1 MEGIIKMDQI
11 KYEKLR
17 IKEAKELKRRE
28 KQAKFKESKFYLI
41 YLFMILS
48 LVFITDEIAS
58 TISIQFQSN
67 IVNEFFVQ
75 NMGMEYGQGL
85 SIFSA
90 LGFITYPV
98 SLLMV
103 LYRPLA
109 ERFGRKPFL
118 VLNTFC
124 MALGLFIVYLSQEI
138 VVYMIGGTLMGFM
151 VSHDM
156 QAVYILECSNEK
168 NRARNYSLVKSIAI
182 LGTLLIP
189 LLRETLMQ
197 NVSSKWHLVY
207 LVPAL
212 IGFAL
217 SFIALL
223 CAKETNTFLV
233 NRIKYLKTPIEERER
248 KSKEE
253 KLNNSQGGI
262 INAVKFAFK
271 HHQLRWLII
280 ACIFFYFASL
290 ATSSYSTVM
299 AESAQMTEEE
309 ITYALYLYP
318 VGNALAT
325 FISGLISD
333 KFGRKITIISMG
345 LSSLICYS
353 LFIASSML
361 SRTPFLTGF
370 LIGGFMGSYWGAGDT
385 IGSIMFSE
393 SAPTNLRSSVTV
405 INTLLN
411 GIVGGVASI
420 IMMIVVPLI
429 PVEYFGYFYLSL
441 TIPGLAGAVIV
452 MLRRVGETKGLDLTK
467 VTGLEWDKKRGNEN
481 DE

>member
-1 MEGIIKMDQI
+1 MDAAKI
-11 KYEKLR
+11 EKLKAR
-17 IKEAKELKRRE
+17 EAKELVRRE
-28 KQAKFKESKFYLI
+28 KQVKFKENKFYLI

-90 LGFITYPV
+90 LGFITYPI

-109 ERFGRKPFL
+109 DRFGRKPFL
-118 VLNTFC
+118 VINTFC

-156 QAVYILECSNEK
+156 QAVYILECSDEK
-168 NRARNYSLVKSIAI
+168 SRARNYSIIKSVAI

-197 NVSSKWHLVY
+197 NISEKWHLVY
-207 LVPAL
+207 LVPAI
-212 IGFAL
+212 IGFVL
-217 SFIALL
+217 SFVALL
-223 CAKETNTFLV
+223 CAKETHTFLT

-248 KSKEE
+248 KNKEE
-253 KLNNSQGGI
+253 KLNNAQGGI

-280 ACIFFYFASL
+280 ACVFFYFASL
-290 ATSSYSTVM
+290 ATSSYNTVM
-299 AESAQMTEEE
+299 AESANMSEQD

-325 FISGLISD
+325 FITGLVSD
-333 KFGRKITIISMG
+333 KFGRKTTIIAMG
-345 LSSLICYS
+345 TGSLVCYS

-361 SRTPFLTGF
+361 SWTPFLTGF
-370 LIGGFMGSYWGAGDT
+370 LIGGFMGCYWGAGDT

-411 GIVGGVASI
+411 GIIGGVASI
-420 IMMIVVPLI
+420 IMMVVVPLI
-429 PVEYFGYFYLSL
+429 PVETFGYFYLCL
-441 TIPGLAGAVIV
+441 TVPGLIGAIIV
-452 MLRRVGETKGLDLTK
+452 MLKFVGETKGLDLTK
-467 VTGLEWDKKRGNEN
+467 VTGLEWDIKKEEKK

>member
-1 MEGIIKMDQI
+1 MDAAKI
-11 KYEKLR
+11 EKLKAR
-17 IKEAKELKRRE
+17 EAKELVRRE
-28 KQAKFKESKFYLI
+28 KQVKFKENKFYLI

-90 LGFITYPV
+90 LGFITYPI

-109 ERFGRKPFL
+109 DRFGRKPFL
-118 VLNTFC
+118 VINTFC

-156 QAVYILECSNEK
+156 QAVYILECSDEK
-168 NRARNYSLVKSIAI
+168 SRARNYSIIKSVAI

-197 NVSSKWHLVY
+197 NVSEKWHLVY
-207 LVPAL
+207 LVPAI
-212 IGFAL
+212 IGFVL
-217 SFIALL
+217 SFVALL
-223 CAKETNTFLV
+223 CAKETHTFLT

-248 KSKEE
+248 KNKEE
-253 KLNNSQGGI
+253 KLNNAQGGI

-280 ACIFFYFASL
+280 ACVFFYFASL
-290 ATSSYSTVM
+290 ATSSYNTVM
-299 AESAQMTEEE
+299 AESANMSEQD

-325 FISGLISD
+325 FITGLVSD
-333 KFGRKITIISMG
+333 KFGRKTTIIAMG
-345 LSSLICYS
+345 TGSLVCYS

-361 SRTPFLTGF
+361 SWTPFLTGF
-370 LIGGFMGSYWGAGDT
+370 LIGGFMGCYWGAGDT

-411 GIVGGVASI
+411 GIIGGVASI
-420 IMMIVVPLI
+420 IMMVVVPLI
-429 PVEYFGYFYLSL
+429 PVETFGYFYLCL
-441 TIPGLAGAVIV
+441 TVPGLIGAIIV
-452 MLRRVGETKGLDLTK
+452 MLKFVGETKGLDLTK
-467 VTGLEWDKKRGNEN
+467 VTGLEWDIKKEEKK

>member
-1 MEGIIKMDQI
+1 MDAAKI
-11 KYEKLR
+11 EKLKAR
-17 IKEAKELKRRE
+17 EAKELVRRE
-28 KQAKFKESKFYLI
+28 KQVKFKENKFYLI

-90 LGFITYPV
+90 LGFITYPI

-109 ERFGRKPFL
+109 DRFGRKPFL
-118 VLNTFC
+118 VINTFC

-156 QAVYILECSNEK
+156 QAVYILECSDEK
-168 NRARNYSLVKSIAI
+168 SRARNYSIIKSVAI

-197 NVSSKWHLVY
+197 NVSEKWHLVY
-207 LVPAL
+207 LVPAI
-212 IGFAL
+212 IGFVL
-217 SFIALL
+217 SFVALL
-223 CAKETNTFLV
+223 CAKETHTFLT

-248 KSKEE
+248 KNKEE
-253 KLNNSQGGI
+253 KLNNAQGGI

-280 ACIFFYFASL
+280 ACVFFYFASL
-290 ATSSYSTVM
+290 ATSSYNTVM
-299 AESAQMTEEE
+299 AESANMSEQD

-325 FISGLISD
+325 LITGLVSD
-333 KFGRKITIISMG
+333 KFGRKTTIIAMG
-345 LSSLICYS
+345 TGSLVCYS

-361 SRTPFLTGF
+361 SWTPFLTGF
-370 LIGGFMGSYWGAGDT
+370 LIGGFMGCYWGAGDT

-411 GIVGGVASI
+411 GIIGGVASI
-420 IMMIVVPLI
+420 IMMVVVPLI
-429 PVEYFGYFYLSL
+429 PVETFGYFYLCL
-441 TIPGLAGAVIV
+441 TVPGLLGAIIV
-452 MLRRVGETKGLDLTK
+452 MLKCVGETKGLDLTK
-467 VTGLEWDKKRGNEN
+467 VTGLEWDTKKEEKK

>member
-1 MEGIIKMDQI
+1 MDAAKI
-11 KYEKLR
+11 EKLKTR
-17 IKEAKELKRRE
+17 EAKELVRRE
-28 KQAKFKESKFYLI
+28 KQVKFKENKFYLI

-109 ERFGRKPFL
+109 DRFGRKPFL
-118 VLNTFC
+118 VINTFC

-156 QAVYILECSNEK
+156 QAVYILECSDEK
-168 NRARNYSLVKSIAI
+168 SRARNYSIIKSVAI

-197 NVSSKWHLVY
+197 NVSEKWHLVY
-207 LVPAL
+207 LVPAI
-212 IGFAL
+212 IGFVL
-217 SFIALL
+217 SFVALL
-223 CAKETNTFLV
+223 CAKETHTFLT

-248 KSKEE
+248 KNKEE
-253 KLNNSQGGI
+253 KLNNAQGGI

-280 ACIFFYFASL
+280 ACVFFYFASL
-290 ATSSYSTVM
+290 ATSSYNTVM
-299 AESAQMTEEE
+299 AESANMSEQD

-325 FISGLISD
+325 LITGLVSD
-333 KFGRKITIISMG
+333 KFGRKTTIIAMG
-345 LSSLICYS
+345 TGSLVCYS

-361 SRTPFLTGF
+361 SWTPFLTGF
-370 LIGGFMGSYWGAGDT
+370 LIGGFMGCYWGAGDT

-411 GIVGGVASI
+411 GIIGGVASI
-420 IMMIVVPLI
+420 IMMVVVPLI
-429 PVEYFGYFYLSL
+429 PVETFGYFYLCL
-441 TIPGLAGAVIV
+441 TVPGLIGAIIV
-452 MLRRVGETKGLDLTK
+452 MLKCVGETKGLDLTK
-467 VTGLEWDKKRGNEN
+467 VTGLEWDIKKEEKK

>member
-1 MEGIIKMDQI
+1 MDAAKI
-11 KYEKLR
+11 EKLKAR
-17 IKEAKELKRRE
+17 EAKELVRRE
-28 KQAKFKESKFYLI
+28 KQVKFKENKFYLI

-90 LGFITYPV
+90 LGFITYPI

-109 ERFGRKPFL
+109 DRFGRKPFL
-118 VLNTFC
+118 VINTFC

-156 QAVYILECSNEK
+156 QAVYILECSDEK
-168 NRARNYSLVKSIAI
+168 SRARNYSIIKSVAI

-197 NVSSKWHLVY
+197 NVSEKWHLVY
-207 LVPAL
+207 LVPAI
-212 IGFAL
+212 IGFVL
-217 SFIALL
+217 SFVALL
-223 CAKETNTFLV
+223 CAKETHTFLT
-233 NRIKYLKTPIEERER
+233 NRIKYLKTPVEERER
-248 KSKEE
+248 KNKEE
-253 KLNNSQGGI
+253 KLNNAQGGI

-280 ACIFFYFASL
+280 ACVFFYFASL
-290 ATSSYSTVM
+290 ATSSYNTVM
-299 AESAQMTEEE
+299 AESANMSEQD

-325 FISGLISD
+325 FITGLVSD
-333 KFGRKITIISMG
+333 KFGRKTTIIAMG
-345 LSSLICYS
+345 TGSLVCYS

-361 SRTPFLTGF
+361 SWTPFLTGF
-370 LIGGFMGSYWGAGDT
+370 LIGGFMGCYWGAGDT

-411 GIVGGVASI
+411 GIIGGVASI
-420 IMMIVVPLI
+420 IMMVVVPLI
-429 PVEYFGYFYLSL
+429 PVETFGYFYLCL
-441 TIPGLAGAVIV
+441 TVPGLIGAIIV
-452 MLRRVGETKGLDLTK
+452 MLKFVGETKGLDLTK
-467 VTGLEWDKKRGNEN
+467 VTGLEWDIKKEEKK

>member
-1 MEGIIKMDQI
+1 MDAAKI
-11 KYEKLR
+11 EKLKTR
-17 IKEAKELKRRE
+17 EAKELVRRE
-28 KQAKFKESKFYLI
+28 KQVKFKENKFYLI

-90 LGFITYPV
+90 LGFITYPI

-109 ERFGRKPFL
+109 DRFGRKPFL
-118 VLNTFC
+118 VINTFC

-156 QAVYILECSNEK
+156 QAVYILECSDEK
-168 NRARNYSLVKSIAI
+168 SRARNYSIIKSVAI

-197 NVSSKWHLVY
+197 NVSEKWHLVY
-207 LVPAL
+207 LVPAI

-217 SFIALL
+217 SFVALL
-223 CAKETNTFLV
+223 CAKETHTFLT

-248 KSKEE
+248 KNKEE
-253 KLNNSQGGI
+253 KLNNAQGGI

-280 ACIFFYFASL
+280 ACVFFYFASL
-290 ATSSYSTVM
+290 ATSSYNTVM
-299 AESAQMTEEE
+299 AESANMSEQD

-325 FISGLISD
+325 LITGLVSD
-333 KFGRKITIISMG
+333 KFGRKTTIIAMG
-345 LSSLICYS
+345 TGSLVCYS

-361 SRTPFLTGF
+361 SWTPFLTGF
-370 LIGGFMGSYWGAGDT
+370 LIGGFMGCYWGAGDT

-411 GIVGGVASI
+411 GIIGGVASI
-420 IMMIVVPLI
+420 IMMVVVPLI
-429 PVEYFGYFYLSL
+429 PVETFGYFYLCL
-441 TIPGLAGAVIV
+441 TVPGLIGAIIV
-452 MLRRVGETKGLDLTK
+452 MLKCVGETKGLDLTK
-467 VTGLEWDKKRGNEN
+467 VTGLEWDTKKEEKK

>member
-1 MEGIIKMDQI
+1 MDAAKI
-11 KYEKLR
+11 EKLKAR
-17 IKEAKELKRRE
+17 EAKELVRRE
-28 KQAKFKESKFYLI
+28 KQVKFKENKFYLI

-90 LGFITYPV
+90 LGFITYPI

-109 ERFGRKPFL
+109 DRFGRKPFL
-118 VLNTFC
+118 VINTFC

-156 QAVYILECSNEK
+156 QAVYILECSDEK
-168 NRARNYSLVKSIAI
+168 SRARNYSIIKSVAI

-197 NVSSKWHLVY
+197 NVSEKWHLVY
-207 LVPAL
+207 LVPAI
-212 IGFAL
+212 IGFVL
-217 SFIALL
+217 SFVALL
-223 CAKETNTFLV
+223 CAKETHTFLT

-248 KSKEE
+248 KNKEE
-253 KLNNSQGGI
+253 KLNNAQGGI

-280 ACIFFYFASL
+280 ACVFFYFASL
-290 ATSSYSTVM
+290 ATSSYNTVM
-299 AESAQMTEEE
+299 AESANMSEQD

-318 VGNALAT
+318 VGNALST
-325 FISGLISD
+325 LITGLVSD
-333 KFGRKITIISMG
+333 KFGRKTTIIAMG
-345 LSSLICYS
+345 TGSLVCYS

-361 SRTPFLTGF
+361 SWTPFLTGF
-370 LIGGFMGSYWGAGDT
+370 LIGGFMGCYWGAGDT

-411 GIVGGVASI
+411 GIIGGVASI
-420 IMMIVVPLI
+420 IMMVVVPLI
-429 PVEYFGYFYLSL
+429 PVETFGYFYLCL
-441 TIPGLAGAVIV
+441 TVPGLIGAIIV
-452 MLRRVGETKGLDLTK
+452 MLKCVGETKGLDLTK
-467 VTGLEWDKKRGNEN
+467 VTGLEWDIKKEEKK

>member
-1 MEGIIKMDQI
+1 MDAAKI
-11 KYEKLR
+11 EKLKAR
-17 IKEAKELKRRE
+17 EAKELVRRE
-28 KQAKFKESKFYLI
+28 KQVKFKENKFYLI

-90 LGFITYPV
+90 LGFITYPI

-109 ERFGRKPFL
+109 DRFGRKPFL
-118 VLNTFC
+118 VINTFC

-156 QAVYILECSNEK
+156 QAVYILECSDEK
-168 NRARNYSLVKSIAI
+168 SRARNYSIIKSVAI

-197 NVSSKWHLVY
+197 NVSEKWHLVY
-207 LVPAL
+207 LVPAI
-212 IGFAL
+212 IGFVL
-217 SFIALL
+217 SFVALL
-223 CAKETNTFLV
+223 CAKETHTFLT

-248 KSKEE
+248 KNKEE
-253 KLNNSQGGI
+253 KLNNAQGGI

-280 ACIFFYFASL
+280 ACVFFYFASL
-290 ATSSYSTVM
+290 ATSSYNTVM
-299 AESAQMTEEE
+299 AESANMSEQD

-325 FISGLISD
+325 LITGVVSD
-333 KFGRKITIISMG
+333 KFGRKTTIIAMG
-345 LSSLICYS
+345 TGSLVCYS

-361 SRTPFLTGF
+361 SWTPFLTGF
-370 LIGGFMGSYWGAGDT
+370 LIGGFMGCYWGAGDT

-411 GIVGGVASI
+411 GIIGGVASI
-420 IMMIVVPLI
+420 IMMVVVPLI
-429 PVEYFGYFYLSL
+429 PVETFGYFYLCL
-441 TIPGLAGAVIV
+441 TVPGLIGAIIV
-452 MLRRVGETKGLDLTK
+452 MLKCVGETKGLDLTK
-467 VTGLEWDKKRGNEN
+467 VTGLEWDIKKEEKK

>member
-1 MEGIIKMDQI
+1 MDAAKI
-11 KYEKLR
+11 EKLKAR
-17 IKEAKELKRRE
+17 EAKELVRRE
-28 KQAKFKESKFYLI
+28 KQVKFKENKFYLI

-90 LGFITYPV
+90 LGFITYPI

-109 ERFGRKPFL
+109 DRFGRKPFL
-118 VLNTFC
+118 VINTFC

-156 QAVYILECSNEK
+156 QAVYILECSDEK
-168 NRARNYSLVKSIAI
+168 SRARNYSIIKSVAI

-197 NVSSKWHLVY
+197 NVSEKWHLVY
-207 LVPAL
+207 LVPAI

-217 SFIALL
+217 SFVALL
-223 CAKETNTFLV
+223 CAKETHTFLT

-248 KSKEE
+248 KNKEE
-253 KLNNSQGGI
+253 KLNNAQGGI

-280 ACIFFYFASL
+280 ACVFFYFASL
-290 ATSSYSTVM
+290 ATSSYNTVM
-299 AESAQMTEEE
+299 AESANMSEQD

-325 FISGLISD
+325 LITGLVSD
-333 KFGRKITIISMG
+333 KFGRKTTIIAMG
-345 LSSLICYS
+345 TGSLVCYS

-361 SRTPFLTGF
+361 SWTPFLTGF
-370 LIGGFMGSYWGAGDT
+370 LIGGFMGCYWGAGDT

-411 GIVGGVASI
+411 GIIGGVASI
-420 IMMIVVPLI
+420 IMMVVVPLI
-429 PVEYFGYFYLSL
+429 PVETFGYFYLCL
-441 TIPGLAGAVIV
+441 TVPGLIGAIIV
-452 MLRRVGETKGLDLTK
+452 MLKCVGETKGLDLTK
-467 VTGLEWDKKRGNEN
+467 VTGLEWDIKKEEKK

>member
-1 MEGIIKMDQI
+1 MDAAKI
-11 KYEKLR
+11 EKLKTR
-17 IKEAKELKRRE
+17 EAKELVRRE
-28 KQAKFKESKFYLI
+28 KQVKFKENKFYLI

-90 LGFITYPV
+90 LGFITYPI

-109 ERFGRKPFL
+109 DRFGRKPFL
-118 VLNTFC
+118 VINTFC

-156 QAVYILECSNEK
+156 QAVYILECSDEK
-168 NRARNYSLVKSIAI
+168 SRARNYSIIKSVAI

-197 NVSSKWHLVY
+197 NVSEKWHLVY
-207 LVPAL
+207 LVPAI
-212 IGFAL
+212 IGFVL
-217 SFIALL
+217 SFVALL
-223 CAKETNTFLV
+223 CAKETHTFLT
-233 NRIKYLKTPIEERER
+233 NRIKYFKTPIEERER
-248 KSKEE
+248 KNKEE
-253 KLNNSQGGI
+253 KLNNAQGGI

-280 ACIFFYFASL
+280 ACVFFYFASL
-290 ATSSYSTVM
+290 ATSSYNTVM
-299 AESAQMTEEE
+299 AESANMSEQD

-325 FISGLISD
+325 LITGLVSD
-333 KFGRKITIISMG
+333 KFGRKTTIIAMG
-345 LSSLICYS
+345 TGSLVCYS

-361 SRTPFLTGF
+361 SWTPFLTGF
-370 LIGGFMGSYWGAGDT
+370 LIGGFMGCYWGAGDT

-411 GIVGGVASI
+411 GIIGGVASI
-420 IMMIVVPLI
+420 IMMVVVPLI
-429 PVEYFGYFYLSL
+429 PVETFGYFYLCL
-441 TIPGLAGAVIV
+441 TVPGLIGAIIV
-452 MLRRVGETKGLDLTK
+452 MLKCVGETKGLDLTK
-467 VTGLEWDKKRGNEN
+467 VTGLEWDIKKEEKK

>member
-1 MEGIIKMDQI
+1 MDAAKI
-11 KYEKLR
+11 EKLKTR
-17 IKEAKELKRRE
+17 EAKELVRRE
-28 KQAKFKESKFYLI
+28 KQVKFKENKFYLI

-109 ERFGRKPFL
+109 DRFGRKPFL
-118 VLNTFC
+118 VINTFC

-156 QAVYILECSNEK
+156 QAVYILECSDEK
-168 NRARNYSLVKSIAI
+168 SRARNYSIIKSVAI

-197 NVSSKWHLVY
+197 NVSEKWHLVY
-207 LVPAL
+207 LVPAI

-217 SFIALL
+217 SFVALL
-223 CAKETNTFLV
+223 CAKETHTFLT

-248 KSKEE
+248 KNKEE
-253 KLNNSQGGI
+253 KLNNAQGGI

-280 ACIFFYFASL
+280 ACVFFYFASL
-290 ATSSYSTVM
+290 ATSSYNTVM
-299 AESAQMTEEE
+299 AESANMSEQD

-325 FISGLISD
+325 LITGIVSD
-333 KFGRKITIISMG
+333 KFGRKTTIIAMG
-345 LSSLICYS
+345 TGSLVCYS

-361 SRTPFLTGF
+361 SWTPFLTGF
-370 LIGGFMGSYWGAGDT
+370 LIGGFMGCYWGAGDT

-393 SAPTNLRSSVTV
+393 STPTNLRSSVTV

-411 GIVGGVASI
+411 GIIGGVASI
-420 IMMIVVPLI
+420 IMMVVVPLI
-429 PVEYFGYFYLSL
+429 PVETFGYFYLCL
-441 TIPGLAGAVIV
+441 TVPGLIGAIIV
-452 MLRRVGETKGLDLTK
+452 MLKCVGETKGLDLTK
-467 VTGLEWDKKRGNEN
+467 VTGLEWDIKKEEKK

>member
-1 MEGIIKMDQI
+1 MDAAKI
-11 KYEKLR
+11 EKLKAR
-17 IKEAKELKRRE
+17 EAKELARRE
-28 KQAKFKESKFYLI
+28 KQVKFKENKFYLI

-90 LGFITYPV
+90 LGFITYPI

-109 ERFGRKPFL
+109 DRFGRKPFL
-118 VLNTFC
+118 VINTFC

-156 QAVYILECSNEK
+156 QAVYILECSDEK
-168 NRARNYSLVKSIAI
+168 SRARNYSIIKSVAI

-197 NVSSKWHLVY
+197 NVSEKWHLVY
-207 LVPAL
+207 LVPAI
-212 IGFAL
+212 IGFVL
-217 SFIALL
+217 SFVALL
-223 CAKETNTFLV
+223 CAKETHTFLT

-248 KSKEE
+248 KNKEE
-253 KLNNSQGGI
+253 KLNNAQGGI

-280 ACIFFYFASL
+280 ACVFFYFASL
-290 ATSSYSTVM
+290 ATSSYNTVM
-299 AESAQMTEEE
+299 AESANMSEQD

-325 FISGLISD
+325 LITGLVSD
-333 KFGRKITIISMG
+333 KFGRKTTIIAMG
-345 LSSLICYS
+345 TGSLVCYS

-361 SRTPFLTGF
+361 SWTPFLTGF
-370 LIGGFMGSYWGAGDT
+370 LIGGFMGCYWGAGDT

-411 GIVGGVASI
+411 GIIGGVASI
-420 IMMIVVPLI
+420 IMMVVVPLI
-429 PVEYFGYFYLSL
+429 PVETFGYFYLCL
-441 TIPGLAGAVIV
+441 TVPGLIGAIIV
-452 MLRRVGETKGLDLTK
+452 MLKCVGETKGLDLTK
-467 VTGLEWDKKRGNEN
+467 VTGLEWDIKKEEKK

>member
-1 MEGIIKMDQI
+1 MDAAKI
-11 KYEKLR
+11 EKLKAR
-17 IKEAKELKRRE
+17 EAKELVRRE
-28 KQAKFKESKFYLI
+28 KQVKFKENKFYLI

-90 LGFITYPV
+90 LGFITYPI

-109 ERFGRKPFL
+109 DRFGRKPFL
-118 VLNTFC
+118 VINTFC

-156 QAVYILECSNEK
+156 QAVYILECSDEK
-168 NRARNYSLVKSIAI
+168 SRARNYSIIKSVAI

-197 NVSSKWHLVY
+197 NVSEKWHLVY
-207 LVPAL
+207 LVPAI
-212 IGFAL
+212 IGFVL
-217 SFIALL
+217 SFVALL
-223 CAKETNTFLV
+223 CAKETHTFLT

-248 KSKEE
+248 KNKEE
-253 KLNNSQGGI
+253 KLNNAQGGI

-280 ACIFFYFASL
+280 ACVFFYFASL
-290 ATSSYSTVM
+290 ATSSYNTVM
-299 AESAQMTEEE
+299 AESANMSEQD

-325 FISGLISD
+325 LITGLVSD
-333 KFGRKITIISMG
+333 KFGRKTTIIAMG
-345 LSSLICYS
+345 TGSLVCYS

-361 SRTPFLTGF
+361 SWTPFLTGF
-370 LIGGFMGSYWGAGDT
+370 LIGGFMGCYWGAGDT

-411 GIVGGVASI
+411 GIIGGVASI
-420 IMMIVVPLI
+420 IMMVVVPLI
-429 PVEYFGYFYLSL
+429 PVETFGYFYLCL
-441 TIPGLAGAVIV
+441 TVPGLIGAIIV
-452 MLRRVGETKGLDLTK
+452 MLKCVGETKGLDLTK
-467 VTGLEWDKKRGNEN
+467 VTGLEWDTKKEEKK